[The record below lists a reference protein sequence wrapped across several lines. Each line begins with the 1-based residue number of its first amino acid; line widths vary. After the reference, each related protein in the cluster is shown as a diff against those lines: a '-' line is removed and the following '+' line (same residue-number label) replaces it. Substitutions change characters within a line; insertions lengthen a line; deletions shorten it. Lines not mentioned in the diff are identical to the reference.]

1 VTNSPID
8 WPWLLRGWCCGAVL
22 LGQLTLCGGCA
33 GVEAEVLSLR
43 DTSDLASSDGQMGS
57 QLDLADPAG
66 PVCTAQTLSM
76 AFCIDLLGWR
86 KQAEAV
92 CRMYGARVG
101 RFQPDKL
108 CGPGLAKALLFD
120 CCEQVPVPVCAARIQ
135 GDGLLC
141 QDAAIWQAS
150 AALDCQS
157 RGERVES
164 VSTTTAC
171 SENGFRY
178 VKYLCCKPSG
188 ASAGLQVVTTDN

>member
-1 VTNSPID
+1 MTNSPID
-8 WPWLLRGWCCGAVL
+8 RPWLLRGCCCGAIL
-22 LGQLTLCGGCA
+22 LVQLAFGGGCA
-33 GVEAEVLSLR
+33 GFEAEVLSLR
-43 DTSDLASSDGQMGS
+43 DTSDLASSDGPMGS
-57 QLDLADPAG
+57 QPDLADPTG
-66 PVCTAQTLSM
+66 PVCTAQTLSL
-76 AFCIDLLGWR
+76 AFCIDLSGWR
-86 KQAEAV
+86 KQADAV
-92 CRMYGARVG
+92 CRMSGARVG

-171 SENGFRY
+171 SDHSFRY
-178 VKYLCCKPSG
+178 VKYLCCKQPG

>member
-108 CGPGLAKALLFD
+108 CGPGLAKALFD

>member
-1 VTNSPID
+1 MV
-8 WPWLLRGWCCGAVL
+8 LWCCGAVL
-22 LGQLTLCGGCA
+22 LVQLALCGGCA

-43 DTSDLASSDGQMGS
+43 EPSDLASSDGPIGS
-57 QLDLADPAG
+57 QLDLADPAS
-66 PVCTAQTLSM
+66 PVCTTQTLSM
-76 AFCIDLLGWR
+76 TFCIDLLGWR

-171 SENGFRY
+171 SDHGFRY
-178 VKYLCCKPSG
+178 VKYLCCKQPG
-188 ASAGLQVVTTDN
+188 ASGGLQVVTTDN